1 MENTIKLKYIWG
13 ILLLAL
19 HFVFVKGQPICV
31 ARQYT
36 VRDGLIQSNPAQILQ
51 SHNGFIWVS
60 TWNGVSRFDGRDFET
75 FQFDSLLNQHMQR
88 LENTADGNLWMIAYD
103 RHSLYLYDIREN
115 KLINVLKQYE
125 QHFNTPLQIEN
136 LYPLSKGIT
145 WVTLNNGGCFRISDK
160 ECTVSSGIQYITA
173 IDDVELGKVSRV
185 FEDKQGE
192 EWVFSDKGVSIFG
205 KRTISSYPFSMFETM
220 DNLVFLASQNGRLAY
235 YDVNT
240 MQFNIVPFQEKI
252 QHINGIKVLKDNQ
265 LAVLSDKG
273 LYLCHFPELAMEKYD
288 FSLPGHDDAAVRKVY
303 QDSKGFLWIFTG
315 LPGIIRLDPETGVKQ
330 YLNTPSGYMA
340 SSPENELFIY
350 EDPNGV
356 VWTIP
361 YKGIFSYYDEKS
373 RELKVYFTPGRNH
386 IPYSPIIK
394 TTYVDKQNNL
404 WIKSQRSF
412 IKMFFPPSPYT
423 YRELDNYFDTKS
435 FLFDSDEHLWIAT
448 KKGIIRIM
456 DSQKNLLGYL
466 SPDGEL
472 AQTETVFAEGGIYVM
487 LKDQA
492 QTIWLGSK
500 ENGLFRLVPR
510 NRPYHYEVYHYM
522 NNPSDPYSI
531 SDNKISCI
539 DEDHNGRIWIGTYGG
554 GLNLVE
560 EKEDGAIRFIHAE
573 NNLSGF
579 PINRTNSIRCM
590 VEGPGH
596 TMLVGTIEGLITF
609 SSDFSDY
616 ENIRFYLNL
625 PRPQATD
632 GLCSADVMSV
642 LRTTDETIYCY
653 CYGGGLCKL
662 VSSNLLSD
670 ELRFR
675 SFGKETSPL
684 ARALIEDKN
693 HNIWIGSETDI
704 TLFDVHD
711 QTFESFG
718 ETFFNRSFNYSEC
731 LPVTDRQEG
740 GMLVFSP
747 DSIVK
752 QTYEAPIV
760 VTGIKYSEDNL
771 SHVLSDADYLEIPTR
786 RRNFTISFA
795 ALDYT
800 NSLDIEYA
808 YKLDD
813 NQWYY
818 IGKKNSVSFV
828 SLPAGKYQF
837 QIKATNGDGIWM
849 NTVKTVTLQ
858 VLPTFWETGWA
869 KAFYIVVVLV
879 ISLAIGYIF
888 FYIYY
893 LKHKVNMEQRLAEIK
908 VRSFIDISHELRTP
922 LTLISGPVSEV
933 LSQEPLTSRT
943 RHHLQLVQK
952 NINRMLLLIN
962 QVLDFRKI
970 QNKKMGLTIEYR
982 DIIIMLHNIMD
993 NFRLLATEKNIN
1005 FSLQTTLPSV
1015 FLWIDSDKFEKII
1028 FNLLS
1033 NAFKY
1038 TPDNK
1043 SITLIVM
1050 ESGQFVSIAVK
1061 DEGIGIPKD
1070 KVPSIFERFTTV
1082 SKENDMQPSSGIGL
1096 SLVNE
1101 LVKMLH
1107 GEIQVESEVK
1117 KGSVFK
1123 LVLHKGKEI
1132 YAQDK
1137 NVEYILN
1144 DTSEEQETVLA
1155 EPEQNDEISLPDM
1168 PPATKETLVKVM
1180 VVEDNA
1186 ELRQFIC
1193 EILSGTYRVV
1203 GVADGVMALEKIEE
1217 EIPDFIITD
1226 IMMPRMDGIELI
1238 RHIKENV
1245 NTCDI
1250 PLIILSAKSSVE
1262 DRIQCLQLGI
1272 DDYIPKPFSSDY
1284 LKSRIE
1290 NLIRQRKVLQSAF
1303 LSKYGAQPKKEPL
1316 EAVAYPVSQIVPLDE
1331 LFMQKLVGF
1340 MEENYSNPGLRVN
1353 DLAEFMNMSRSVFNR
1368 KVNGIMGISPIE
1380 YIKNYRLNKAKS
1392 FIQSGMSFSEV
1403 AFAVGF
1409 SDPGYFGKAFKK
1421 AFNQTLTEYKNNN

>member
-1 MENTIKLKYIWG
+1 
-13 ILLLAL
+13 
-19 HFVFVKGQPICV
+19 
-31 ARQYT
+31 
-36 VRDGLIQSNPAQILQ
+36 
-51 SHNGFIWVS
+51 
-60 TWNGVSRFDGRDFET
+60 
-75 FQFDSLLNQHMQR
+75 MQR

-273 LYLCHFPELAMEKYD
+273 LYLCRFPELAMEKYD
-288 FSLPGHDDAAVRKVY
+288 FSLPGRDDAAVRKVY

-573 NNLSGF
+573 NKLSGF

-625 PRPQATD
+625 PRPQVAD

-731 LPVTDRQEG
+731 LPVTDRQGDILMGTEG

-869 KAFYIVVVLV
+869 KAFYLVVVLV
-879 ISLAIGYIF
+879 ISLAIGYVF

-893 LKHKVNMEQRLAEIK
+893 LKHKVNME
-908 VRSFIDISHELRTP
+908 
-922 LTLISGPVSEV
+922 
-933 LSQEPLTSRT
+933 
-943 RHHLQLVQK
+943 
-952 NINRMLLLIN
+952 
-962 QVLDFRKI
+962 
-970 QNKKMGLTIEYR
+970 
-982 DIIIMLHNIMD
+982 
-993 NFRLLATEKNIN
+993 
-1005 FSLQTTLPSV
+1005 
-1015 FLWIDSDKFEKII
+1015 
-1028 FNLLS
+1028 
-1033 NAFKY
+1033 
-1038 TPDNK
+1038 
-1043 SITLIVM
+1043 
-1050 ESGQFVSIAVK
+1050 
-1061 DEGIGIPKD
+1061 
-1070 KVPSIFERFTTV
+1070 
-1082 SKENDMQPSSGIGL
+1082 
-1096 SLVNE
+1096 
-1101 LVKMLH
+1101 
-1107 GEIQVESEVK
+1107 
-1117 KGSVFK
+1117 
-1123 LVLHKGKEI
+1123 
-1132 YAQDK
+1132 
-1137 NVEYILN
+1137 
-1144 DTSEEQETVLA
+1144 
-1155 EPEQNDEISLPDM
+1155 
-1168 PPATKETLVKVM
+1168 
-1180 VVEDNA
+1180 
-1186 ELRQFIC
+1186 
-1193 EILSGTYRVV
+1193 
-1203 GVADGVMALEKIEE
+1203 
-1217 EIPDFIITD
+1217 
-1226 IMMPRMDGIELI
+1226 
-1238 RHIKENV
+1238 
-1245 NTCDI
+1245 
-1250 PLIILSAKSSVE
+1250 
-1262 DRIQCLQLGI
+1262 
-1272 DDYIPKPFSSDY
+1272 
-1284 LKSRIE
+1284 
-1290 NLIRQRKVLQSAF
+1290 
-1303 LSKYGAQPKKEPL
+1303 
-1316 EAVAYPVSQIVPLDE
+1316 
-1331 LFMQKLVGF
+1331 
-1340 MEENYSNPGLRVN
+1340 
-1353 DLAEFMNMSRSVFNR
+1353 
-1368 KVNGIMGISPIE
+1368 
-1380 YIKNYRLNKAKS
+1380 
-1392 FIQSGMSFSEV
+1392 
-1403 AFAVGF
+1403 
-1409 SDPGYFGKAFKK
+1409 
-1421 AFNQTLTEYKNNN
+1421 